1 MSYKISINNLVLEK
15 NYATKTEAINAIL
28 DMAAT
33 EAKEIKNASVEI
45 KNTTDGWDLLVNGRI
60 RYFYQVRE
68 RNTDE
73 QINAG
78 ADSCWYEERLYD
90 SDLKNALLYHDV
102 PVTEKTMSLMK
113 EKCEHIFDDK
123 TSRNEMLADI
133 AFEIKESIQEE
144 QSPLYMMV
152 ITEETDEYPSK
163 TLSDFAARPWEG
175 TYVETIFGNSV
186 EDFFEE
192 SDIEGLFYQLID
204 NRKGTRIS
212 YGSVDVDRLT
222 EEITEYESLNN

>member
-1 MSYKISINNLVLEK
+1 MLKLKVNNISLDAI
-15 NYATKTEAINAIL
+15 YATRSDAETAIL
-28 DMAAT
+28 DMIT
-33 EAKEIKNASVEI
+33 SEAKEIKDSRIEI
-45 KNTTDGWDLLVNGRI
+45 RNTTDGWDLLVNGRI
-60 RYFYQVRE
+60 RYFYQVFE
-68 RNTDE
+68 LDIDE
-73 QINAG
+73 QATDRT
-78 ADSCWYEERLYD
+78 DSCWYEERWYD

-102 PVTEKTMSLMK
+102 PVTEKTMTLMK
-113 EKCEHIFDDK
+113 EKCKHIFDDK
-123 TSRNEMLADI
+123 TARNEMLADI

-144 QSPLYMMV
+144 RSPLYMMV

-222 EEITEYESLNN
+222 EEISEYQSLNN